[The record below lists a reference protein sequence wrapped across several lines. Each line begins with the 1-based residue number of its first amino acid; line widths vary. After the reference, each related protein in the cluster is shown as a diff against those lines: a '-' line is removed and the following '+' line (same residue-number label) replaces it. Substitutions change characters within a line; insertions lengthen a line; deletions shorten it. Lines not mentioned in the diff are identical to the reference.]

1 MKPSAT
7 EVANV
12 IHELA
17 TEFRKQ
23 FGGKLKIEKGK
34 YDDLDKLSASQVLH
48 MLADEARKLLSSAKK
63 E

>member
-23 FGGKLKIEKGK
+23 FGDKLKIEKGK
-34 YDDLDKLSASQVLH
+34 YDELSASQLLH
-48 MLADEARKLLSSAKK
+48 ELAVEARKLLQSANK